1 MKSADLSPSLAFA
14 PVQPALPL
22 DRPLNR
28 ALKRAL
34 DLLLVCPALIL
45 LTPVFGLLALAV
57 KLDSPGPVLYRQE
70 RISRDGRPFMMLK
83 FRTMSV
89 QAEQQSGPVWARPD
103 DPRTTRLGALLRR
116 ASLDELPQLLNIL
129 GGSMSLVGPRP
140 ERPHFVERFSAEMP
154 DYSARHRA
162 KTGLTGWAQI
172 HGLRGD
178 TPIRERVRH
187 DLYYLEHWSLWLD
200 LRILAATL
208 LTVIRDFVQKR
219 AY

>member
-1 MKSADLSPSLAFA
+1 MKSADLSQSLAFP
-14 PVQPALPL
+14 PVLQASPL
-22 DRPLNR
+22 DRPFNR
-28 ALKRAL
+28 ALKRGL
-34 DLLLVCPALIL
+34 DVLLVCPALL
-45 LTPVFGLLALAV
+45 LLAPVLGLLALAV
-57 KLDSPGPVLYRQE
+57 RLDSPGPVLYRQE
-70 RISRDGRPFMMLK
+70 RISRDGQPFMMLK

-140 ERPHFVERFSAEMP
+140 ERPHFVARFSADIP
-154 DYSARHRA
+154 GYSARHRA

-178 TPIRERVRH
+178 TSIEARVQH
-187 DLYYLEHWSLWLD
+187 DLYYLAHWSLWLD
-200 LRILAATL
+200 LRIIAATL
-208 LTVIRDFVQKR
+208 LTVIRDFAHKR